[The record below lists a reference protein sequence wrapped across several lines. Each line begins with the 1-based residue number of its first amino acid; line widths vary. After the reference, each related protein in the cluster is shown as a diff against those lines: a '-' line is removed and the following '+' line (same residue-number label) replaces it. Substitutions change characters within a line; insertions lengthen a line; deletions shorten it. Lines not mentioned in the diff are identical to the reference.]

1 MNQKGMSRWF
11 QIALWGS
18 STKAQNDAT
27 VDQARISPRRSRTK
41 NATSTAT
48 HARQMIQRSPAAPPA
63 ELNHPSVEKISRRF
77 ETGTFV

>member
-27 VDQARISPRRSRTK
+27 VDLGEHQPKAIAHEEGDEHRDAART
-41 NATSTAT
+41 
-48 HARQMIQRSPAAPPA
+48 MIQRSPAAPPSA
-63 ELNHPSVEKISRRF
+63 LNHPSVEKISRKF
-77 ETGTFV
+77 DTGTFV